1 MWRSQW
7 EICEKNTQLITCPEP
22 ISQLIMCPDYKERLI
37 LNDGIRLPG
46 EVSDRKEGSL
56 RILEQEMALEA
67 V

>member
-1 MWRSQW
+1 
-7 EICEKNTQLITCPEP
+7 
-22 ISQLIMCPDYKERLI
+22 MCPDYKERLI

-56 RILEQEMALEA
+56 QILEQEMALKA